1 MPRSPADGKHLARYD
16 DAWEAVNQLIR
27 EGGSWSEFERNCFYL
42 AAGDGAFVNCSAAS
56 GLDFID
62 DGRALAIVD
71 LDRDGDLDLV
81 LKNRS
86 GPQLRVLRNDT
97 PRANRS
103 LAFFLEG
110 IKPSSRD
117 AIGARVTLRLGGR
130 VATKTV
136 TCGHLFLSQSSR
148 WLYFGLGKADRADEV
163 EVRWPSG
170 RRQAFKDVPAG
181 RRYRLVEGAELKGE
195 PFASPGDPAPPP
207 AAGFAA
213 EGAHGPE
220 PEAGGGRREL
230 WLLAEGPLPEVAVK
244 TLAGQALKISSLRG
258 QAALVNF
265 FSRRCAPCDREI
277 RDWAGREELV
287 RKLGLKI
294 VLLSVDGAD
303 PEAMEA
309 ARAYLQERRAPFLA
323 AAADDRALAAYGMLI
338 HQIARWPVNFVV
350 PTSLLI
356 GFDGQLAKI
365 YQGTVDWDRLVDDVV
380 RLHQTVDR
388 RRLALPFPGVFY
400 SGQPPR
406 DYFHLGLGYWERGLL
421 DLAIGALERGLQQRP
436 LDADLA
442 YNIGV
447 LHLGQGELEP
457 AAAAFKRAI
466 ASDADFADAYSNLG
480 VALAQ
485 GGDFE
490 GGLKQFQEA
499 QRLRPGYSEPLLNEA
514 GVHTQRGDWEKA
526 LAIYEQVRA
535 AEPFLADV
543 HKRLGEVYHHRGEEL
558 RAVESFQ
565 EALRLEPQDAEARS
579 NLAVVL
585 AGLGKFPEARKEL
598 EQVIGGHPKHAAAH
612 NNLGLVL
619 QAMGEMEAAG
629 ASFRRALELK
639 PGLAEAALNLAR
651 WLLRQDKA
659 EEARGV
665 LDDYLKRH
673 PEHPAVRALRDKIRD
688 RR

>member
-16 DAWEAVNQLIR
+16 DAWEAINQLIR
-27 EGGSWSEFERNCFYL
+27 QGGSWSGFERNCFYF

-86 GPQLRVLRNDT
+86 GPQLRVLRNDF
-97 PRANRS
+97 PRSNRS

-110 IKPSSRD
+110 TRPSNRD
-117 AIGARVTLRLGGR
+117 AIGARVTVRQGGR
-130 VATKTV
+130 VAAKTV

-148 WLYFGLGKADRADEV
+148 WLHFGLGKAERADAV

-181 RRYRLVEGAELKGE
+181 RRYRLVEGDELRGE
-195 PFASPGDPAPPP
+195 PMASPSDPAPPP
-207 AAGFAA
+207 AGSAA
-213 EGAHGPE
+213 EGAGGPE
-220 PEAGGGRREL
+220 QAAGAGRREL
-230 WLLAEGPLPEVAVK
+230 WLLAECPLPSIAVK
-244 TLAGQALKISSLRG
+244 TLDGQTLELSGLRG
-258 QAALVNF
+258 KAALVNF

-277 RDWAGREELV
+277 REWAGREELV

-294 VLLSVDGAD
+294 VLLSADGAD
-303 PEAMEA
+303 PEAVEA
-309 ARAYLQERRAPFLA
+309 ARIYLQERRVPFLA

-338 HQIARWPVNFVV
+338 HQIARWPVDFVV

-365 YQGTVDWDRLVDDVV
+365 YQGPVDWDRLVDDAV

-388 RRLALPFPGVFY
+388 RRLALPFPGVYY

-406 DYFHLGLGYWERGLL
+406 DYFHLGLGYWERGLF
-421 DLAIGALERGLQQRP
+421 DLAIGSFERGLKLRP
-436 LDADLA
+436 LDADMA

-447 LHLGQGELEP
+447 LHLDQGELEP

-466 ASDADFADAYSNLG
+466 AADADFADAYSNLG

-485 GGDFE
+485 EGDFE
-490 GGLKQFQEA
+490 GALEHFREA

-514 GVHTQRGDWEKA
+514 NVHAKRGDWEKA
-526 LAIYEQVRA
+526 LAIYEKVRA

-543 HKRLGEVYHHRGEEL
+543 HKRLGEVYHHRGEEP
-558 RAVESFQ
+558 RAMESFQ

-585 AGLGKFPEARKEL
+585 ASLGKFSEARVEL

-639 PGLAEAALNLAR
+639 PDLAEAALNLAR
-651 WLLRQDKA
+651 WLLRQGMA

-665 LDDYLKRH
+665 LDGYLKRH
-673 PEHPAVRALRDKIRD
+673 PDQPAVRALREKIVD
-688 RR
+688 SH